1 MAFEQIIGN
10 DDIKNLLENT
20 LKKNNVLH
28 SYLFCGIE
36 GIGKFLFAKEFA
48 KGILCMNNEN
58 APCGLCKSC
67 IEFETYNNPDF
78 HIIDV
83 DKDSIKIDQIRIMNE
98 KIFEKPISSKRKVYV
113 INNSEKMTIAAQNS
127 LLKTLEEP
135 PEYATVILICNQ
147 ENLLLP
153 TVKSRC
159 TRIDF
164 HNLTNEEIEV
174 YLKNNSIDF
183 SKEILELSR
192 TEVFHNY

>member
-174 YLKNNSIDF
+174 YLKNNSIDN

-192 TEVFHNY
+192 TEVFHRY

>member
-98 KIFEKPISSKRKVYV
+98 KIFEKPISSKRKVYI

-174 YLKNNSIDF
+174 YLTNNSIDN

-192 TEVFHNY
+192 TEVFHRY